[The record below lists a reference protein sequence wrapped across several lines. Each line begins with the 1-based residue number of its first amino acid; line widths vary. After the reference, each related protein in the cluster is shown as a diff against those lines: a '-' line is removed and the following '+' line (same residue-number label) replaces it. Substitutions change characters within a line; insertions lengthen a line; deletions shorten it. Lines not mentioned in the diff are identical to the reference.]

1 MNTHI
6 TRIMLAVVMSVCAL
20 MSAFAQQSQTTRPEI
35 AVIYY
40 PHWHPYDHGSAWKG
54 EGWTEWEFVKTA
66 VPRFPGHVQP
76 LKPTWGYFDESDPA
90 WTAKEIDL
98 AADNG
103 IDVFVYDWYWYSGVQ
118 NMQEALENGFLK
130 APNRS
135 RLKFALMWANHDR
148 RDQFRPEHGQPRNV
162 WLRSFHSEKD
172 LLRMIDYC
180 IEHYFR
186 EPNYW
191 RVNGGLFYSIFQTHE
206 FVRQMGG
213 PEKTCAAFQKV
224 DARLRAAGLPPMHW
238 NAMVGSPVQSAA
250 AKEAGFHSTCRYNVA
265 SARKVRE
272 DGTEDY
278 ADVME
283 AHRAHWKNMLSAD
296 LMNIPV
302 VTRGWDSSPR
312 CRADVPWP
320 FKPFAYP
327 YSPIVTGVTAERFE
341 QLLRDAAQAVR
352 DDPKAPPAVLINAW
366 NEWTEGQFLLPEEHY
381 GTAHLEAV
389 RKVFGIRKE

>member
-191 RVNGGLFYSIFQTHE
+191 RVNGGSLQHL
-206 FVRQMGG
+206 
-213 PEKTCAAFQKV
+213 PN
-224 DARLRAAGLPPMHW
+224 ARIRAADGW
-238 NAMVGSPVQSAA
+238 S
-250 AKEAGFHSTCRYNVA
+250 
-265 SARKVRE
+265 RE
-272 DGTEDY
+272 D
-278 ADVME
+278 V
-283 AHRAHWKNMLSAD
+283 R
-296 LMNIPV
+296 
-302 VTRGWDSSPR
+302 R
-312 CRADVPWP
+312 VP
-320 FKPFAYP
+320 K
-327 YSPIVTGVTAERFE
+327 GR
-341 QLLRDAAQAVR
+341 R
-352 DDPKAPPAVLINAW
+352 APPRRRPAAD
-366 NEWTEGQFLLPEEHY
+366 
-381 GTAHLEAV
+381 ALERDGRLACA
-389 RKVFGIRKE
+389 IRRRERSRIPQHMPLQRSLSPQGPRGRHRGLR